1 MNLIFMRHGEAMDNT
16 REILSS
22 QEIQCSILTENG
34 RKKVIELVKL
44 LPKIDKIYA
53 SPLIRT
59 LQTAKEVVDNQNLNV
74 EIDNRIREINWGKF
88 NGKENS
94 TELDEV
100 REKQVAGDFLLDLV
114 SMVIVNIALKVDY
127 AIF

>member
-34 RKKVIELVKL
+34 RKQVIESVKL

-59 LQTAKEVVDNQNLNV
+59 LQTAKEVADNQNLNI

-100 REKQVAGDFLLDLV
+100 REKQVSGDFLLDLA
-114 SMVIVNIALKVDY
+114 SMVIVNIALRADY
-127 AIF
+127 VIF

>member
-34 RKKVIELVKL
+34 RKQVIESVKL
-44 LPKIDKIYA
+44 LPKVDKIYA

-59 LQTAKEVVDNQNLNV
+59 LQTAKEVADNQNLNV

-94 TELDEV
+94 AELDEV
-100 REKQVAGDFLLDLV
+100 REKQVRQPDTQHSKNNLSSRILYV
-114 SMVIVNIALKVDY
+114 S
-127 AIF
+127 